1 MPRQREDRIGKGCAR
16 VCTSEQNLDMQI
28 ILFDGMLAVKRFTK
42 KASVS
47 AI

>member
-28 ILFDGMLAVKRFTK
+28 ILFDDVGCEKIYEE
-42 KASVS
+42 SVS
-47 AI
+47 